1 MITSRK
7 KHYILFGL
15 VMTVALVV
23 SGYVIY
29 IAIKEHTA
37 YNNSSVEIVSQQYV
51 PKSSKYAY
59 IVGLRA
65 FDEYRYKRNVNVSEI
80 MLSDGTTSKQ
90 DNADTNNVN
99 VGTEGNKADLDM
111 MDNLFDGFSDSSYNR
126 KIKNFKVGTRVQMS
140 YKPAHYEVVFTLSW
154 NPKKTK
160 IEVSKP
166 FKYKNTDISTVNK
179 ARDNNK
185 VYTEYYAH

>member
-1 MITSRK
+1 
-7 KHYILFGL
+7 
-15 VMTVALVV
+15 MTVLLVV
-23 SGYVIY
+23 SGYVIS

-37 YNNSSVEIVSQQYV
+37 YDNSSAKIISQQYI

-59 IVGLRA
+59 IVELRT

-99 VGTEGNKADLDM
+99 VGTEGNRADLDM
-111 MDNLFDGFSDSSYNR
+111 MDILFDGFSDSSYNR

-140 YKPAHYEVVFTLSW
+140 YKPAHYEVVFTSSW

-166 FKYKNTDISTVNK
+166 FKYKKTDISTVNK
-179 ARDNNK
+179 ARDDNK
-185 VYTEYYAH
+185 VDTQYYAY

>member
-1 MITSRK
+1 MTSRK

-29 IAIKEHTA
+29 TAIKEHTA

-51 PKSSKYAY
+51 PKSYKYAY
-59 IVGLRA
+59 IIGLRT
-65 FDEYRYKRNVNVSEI
+65 FDEYKYKRNVNVSEI

-90 DNADTNNVN
+90 DEADTNNIN

-126 KIKNFKVGTRVQMS
+126 KIKNFKVGTHVQTS
-140 YKPAHYEVVFTLSW
+140 YKPAHYEVVFTSSW
-154 NPKKTK
+154 NHKKTK

-166 FKYKNTDISTVNK
+166 FKYKKTDISTVNK

-185 VYTEYYAH
+185 VYTEYYAY